1 MTKKAH
7 LIMALAAALIA
18 MAAAPWLAV
27 AQQAPPQAQV
37 KAAKGISKQEA
48 EGFNAINKAQTP
60 DEKIK
65 AADDFVAKFAD
76 SQFKGIALND
86 AAEAADQ
93 KGDWTKAIVYAEEA
107 MKADPSIFEAK
118 LLAGGE
124 IAQHTRENDLDR
136 DEKLAKAEKYVKEAL
151 DAIPTA
157 VKPQAAV
164 KDDQWEGYK
173 KYETAR
179 AHIDLGLIA
188 MARKKTDV
196 QIAEFKMAVDMMDPP
211 DSVAMARLANAYN
224 DAGKSDDALAVLNK
238 VLAMTDLNPAV
249 KNFATAEKARAEKAK
264 GGK

>member
-1 MTKKAH
+1 MNKQAH
-7 LIMALAAALIA
+7 LIIMLAAC
-18 MAAAPWLAV
+18 PWLAL

-37 KAAKGISKQEA
+37 KAAKGITKPEA
-48 EGFNAINKAQTP
+48 EAFNNINKAQTP

-65 AADDFVAKFAD
+65 AADEFVAKFAD

-93 KGDWTKAIVYAEEA
+93 KGDWAKAVVYAEEA
-107 MKADPSIFEAK
+107 IQADPSIFEAK

-157 VKPQAAV
+157 AKPQAAV

-173 KYETAR
+173 KYSTAR

-196 QIAEFKMAVDMMDPP
+196 QITEFKTAVDMMNPP

-224 DAGKSDDALAVLNK
+224 DAGKSADALAVLDK

-249 KNFATAEKARAEKAK
+249 KNFALAEKARAEKAK
-264 GGK
+264 K